1 MDRDVASLHS
11 PDPVRIVRTRERRSL
26 MSLRYASLTLLSI
39 ALGSLALLPAPP
51 AAGAPAYEA
60 ESDLIEVMFAPESK
74 VRMRAGEL
82 VDLSTNALDGLALVL
97 RDVSP
102 ATWSRISDVPEQTL
116 DDIQARGEVATGRDI
131 YNLNNIYRL
140 RFNATAGDVWTLS
153 ARLEALPGILLA
165 RPVPKPVP
173 APLPPNYQP
182 SQNYEDSAAS
192 IPTGVDAEYAWT
204 QPGGG
209 GTGITICDLE
219 YSWNYNHNDVTKALG
234 SQINLNTADPFN
246 DQNHGT
252 AVIGE
257 LVADDNL
264 PNWGTKGVSYNAN
277 LMTCGTYFGLPTP
290 SWNVPGALALA
301 ITNLQAGDI
310 ILLEQQW
317 PYTNG
322 GTDYIPIE
330 WWLDYTPGPQTM
342 NGVYAAIVNAV
353 AVGIHV
359 VEAGGN
365 GNVDTGLLSWYG
377 DSGAIIVGA
386 GGAYTGGVYPQGN
399 LERLSF
405 SSYGPRFNL
414 QGWGEN
420 VVTTGYGDLFNLE
433 GTNRWYTNSFAG
445 TSSASPIV
453 AGAVACVQGYYL
465 ANISPVPLAP
475 GLMRTLLVNTGTPQF
490 FGLPGNIG
498 PRPDCLAAIQALT
511 PQNDREYG
519 DAPENALAYPNL
531 GVIGQFPTCVASG
544 APGTFVSHAAGG
556 APPVYFGPTVD
567 YEPEGNAGNC
577 PNFPPYDADECWN
590 DGDAGLLFPPV
601 FTINPALQV
610 VPCNPPNIGCLGLPC
625 TMAQWGP
632 NLDIIVSNNG
642 PTAFVNVLM
651 DWDQNGRW
659 GGAAQCPSAQAPEHV
674 LVNFPVPGGFFG
686 PLSALA
692 PPAFLLGPNGGHVW
706 TRFTIAEAMV
716 PQGWT
721 GAATFQTGETCDYL
735 LCIEEEQRDYG
746 DAPEGATAYPGSGVI
761 GTFPTCM
768 GSGPAGFI
776 AHQSTGR
783 LFFGPAVDLELE
795 GNAGNCPNFP
805 PYDADECW
813 NDGDSGLMAPGA
825 FTIGAGL
832 SVVPCMGAPGP
843 LGNAC
848 TMALWGP
855 AVDIQVTNTTAQ
867 DAFVNVLMDW
877 NQDGMWQGGSPCPIG
892 TAPEHVLVNF
902 IVPAGFAGPLSAL
915 GPPGFLVGPNAG
927 YVWSRWT
934 VSDAPVIANWDGSG
948 VFHDGETSDY
958 LVEIRP
964 EVRIDYADAPE
975 GALAYPAA
983 GVIGRFPTCMNVGP
997 AGFITH
1003 QASGLLFL
1011 GPTVDSE
1018 TEGNAGSCPVFPPYD
1033 RDECWNDGDAGLL
1046 IPSPYTIDGVFNI
1059 VPCPQGPGAPLGM
1072 TCNTAIWG
1080 LNLDLQVTNRS
1091 PGDAFV
1097 NVLMDW
1103 NQDGMWTGGSPC
1115 PTGVT
1120 PEHVLV
1126 DFLVPAGSSG
1136 PLSLLAPP
1144 PFLIGPHWDFVWS
1157 RFTISDVPVGP
1168 NWDGAGSFG
1177 DGETSDYLL
1186 EIRRDV
1192 AGLTNEGAPIV
1203 ATRLLAPAPN
1213 PFFSATT
1220 IGLELAGA
1228 GEVSLDVYDVA
1239 GRRIRT
1245 LVAGERSAGRY
1256 QVTWD
1261 GRNDA
1266 GARVASGMYFVQLTS
1281 EGRTSTRPLLL
1292 AR

>member
-1 MDRDVASLHS
+1 
-11 PDPVRIVRTRERRSL
+11 
-26 MSLRYASLTLLSI
+26 MSLRYAAPTRLSI
-39 ALGSLALLPAPP
+39 ALAPLAFLAALIALLAAPP

-60 ESDLIEVMFAPESK
+60 ESDLIEVMFAPESR
-74 VRMRAGEL
+74 VRMRSEEL
-82 VDLSTNALDGLALVL
+82 IDLSTNALDGLAVIV
-97 RDVSP
+97 RDAAP
-102 ATWSRISDVPEQTL
+102 IAWSRISDVPEPTL
-116 DDIQARGEVATGRDI
+116 DDIEARGEAATGENL

-140 RFNATAGDVWTLS
+140 RFNGATTDVWTLS

-165 RPVPKPVP
+165 RPVPKPAP
-173 APLPPNYQP
+173 APFPPDYQP
-182 SQNYEDSAAS
+182 IQNYEDPALA

-204 QPGGG
+204 QAGGSG
-209 GTGITICDLE
+209 AGITICDLE
-219 YSWNYNHNDVTKALG
+219 YSWNYNHNDVTKAVG
-234 SQINLNTADPFN
+234 SQINVNVADPFN
-246 DQNHGT
+246 DPNHGT

-257 LVADDNL
+257 LVSDDNL
-264 PNWGTKGVSYNAN
+264 PNWGTKGVSFGAN
-277 LMTCGTYFGLPTP
+277 LRTCGTYYGLPAP
-290 SWNVPGALALA
+290 SWNVPGALAVA
-301 ITNLQAGDI
+301 IANLNAGDV

-330 WWLDYTPGPQTM
+330 WWTDYAPGPQTL
-342 NGVYAAIVNAV
+342 NGVYAAIQNAV

-365 GNVDTGLLSWYG
+365 GNVNTGLLTWFG

-386 GGAYTGGVYPQGN
+386 GGAYAGGTWPQGN

-420 VVTTGYGDLFNLE
+420 VVTTGYGNLFNLE
-433 GTNRWYTNSFAG
+433 GPLRWYTNTFDG

-498 PRPDCLAAIQALT
+498 PRPDCRAAIAALST
-511 PQNDREYG
+511 QQFEEYG
-519 DAPENALAYPNL
+519 DAPEGALAYPNL
-531 GVIGQFPTCVASG
+531 GVIGRFPTCVASG
-544 APGTFVSHAAGG
+544 APGSFVRHGVGG
-556 APPVYFGPTVD
+556 ALPVFFGPTVD
-567 YEPEGNAGNC
+567 YENEGNAGNC

-590 DGDAGLLFPPV
+590 DGDAGLLFPPAY
-601 FTINPALQV
+601 TINAALQV
-610 VPCNPPNIGCLGLPC
+610 VPCNPPNTGCLGPPC
-625 TMAQWGP
+625 TLVQWGP
-632 NLDIIVSNNG
+632 NLDLIVTNMG

-651 DWDQNGRW
+651 DWDQNGFW
-659 GGAAQCPSAQAPEHV
+659 GGALQCPTGVAPEHV
-674 LVNFPVPGGFFG
+674 LVNFPVPGGFVG
-686 PLSALA
+686 PLSALG
-692 PPAFLLGPNGGHVW
+692 PPPFLTGPFAGYVW
-706 TRFTIAEAMV
+706 TRFMVSEAQV
-716 PQGWT
+716 PLGWT
-721 GAATFQTGETCDYL
+721 GSGVFERGETCDYL
-735 LCIEEEQRDYG
+735 LCIEEERREYG

-761 GTFPTCM
+761 GAFPTCT
-768 GSGPAGFI
+768 GVGPAGFI
-776 AHQSTGR
+776 AHQSTGL
-783 LFFGPAVDLELE
+783 LFFGPTVDLEPD

-813 NDGDSGLMAPGA
+813 NDGDSGLLAPGA
-825 FTIGAGL
+825 FTIGPGL
-832 SVVPCMGAPGP
+832 AVVPCMGAPSP

-848 TMALWGP
+848 TMANWGP
-855 AVDIQVTNTTAQ
+855 AADIQVTNTTAQ
-867 DAFVNVLMDW
+867 DAYVNVLMDW
-877 NQDGMWQGGSPCPIG
+877 DQNGRWQGGSPCPIG
-892 TAPEHVLVNF
+892 TAPEHMLVNF

-915 GPPGFLVGPNAG
+915 APPAFLIGPNAG
-927 YVWSRWT
+927 HVWSRWT
-934 VSDAPVIANWDGSG
+934 VSDAPVVANWDGSG

-964 EVRIDYADAPE
+964 DVRIDYADAPE

-983 GVIGRFPTCMNVGP
+983 GTIGFFPTCMNVGP
-997 AGFITH
+997 AGFVMH
-1003 QASGLLFL
+1003 QASGRLFL
-1011 GPTVDSE
+1011 GPIVDAE
-1018 TEGNAGSCPVFPPYD
+1018 PDGNAGLCPLFQPYD
-1033 RDECWNDGDAGLL
+1033 ADECWNDGDAGLL
-1046 IPSPYTIDGVFNI
+1046 IPSPYTIDGSFNV
-1059 VPCPQGPGAPLGM
+1059 VPCPQGPGAVLGL

-1080 LNLDLQVTNRS
+1080 ANLDLQVTNTT

-1103 NQDGMWTGGSPC
+1103 NQDGRWQGGAPC
-1115 PTGVT
+1115 PTGAA

-1126 DFLVPAGSSG
+1126 DFVVPAGFSG
-1136 PLSLLAPP
+1136 PLALLAPP
-1144 PFLIGPHWDFVWS
+1144 PFLIGPRWDHVWS
-1157 RFTISDVPVGP
+1157 RFTISDARVGP
-1168 NWDGAGSFG
+1168 GWNGEGSFG

-1192 AGLTNEGAPIV
+1192 ADLEGEAAPIV
-1203 ATRLLAPAPN
+1203 STRLLAPAPN

-1220 IGLELAGA
+1220 IGLELAQAGA
-1228 GEVSLDVYDVA
+1228 VSLGVYDVA
-1239 GRRIRT
+1239 GRQIRT

-1256 QVTWD
+1256 QITWD

-1266 GARVASGMYFVQLTS
+1266 GARVASGMYFVRLTS